1 MSHNYT
7 DIASLE
13 ALRESGDY
21 EKIASLLG
29 DSWQASSE
37 FDSDTIRRRLIAAEL
52 AGRNGLIDEMETVLG
67 PYIDGVDS
75 VPFALSARVLL
86 TTALYHYRRNEPSE
100 ALRLATMAQTIA
112 AVRDDTRAKGGGGWL
127 SGATLLARG

>member
-13 ALRESGDY
+13 ELRESGDY

-29 DSWQASSE
+29 DSWRTASE
-37 FDSDTIRRRLIAAEL
+37 FDRDTVRRRLIAAEL
-52 AGRNGLIDEMETVLG
+52 AGRDGLIDEMEAALS
-67 PYIDGVDS
+67 PYIENVDS
-75 VPFALSARVLL
+75 VPFAIAARVLL

-100 ALRLATMAQTIA
+100 ALRLATMAQSIA
-112 AVRDDTRAKGGGGWL
+112 AVRDDEFTKGEALQLQG
-127 SGATLLARG
+127 